1 MPPLV
6 FRRVLVQSAAV
17 ALALSAFLV
26 VRGNAQQPT
35 REQPP
40 PLGTPKPFT
49 LPPKHELTL
58 ANGMRVTLVPFG
70 TIPKVSVYC
79 AVRTGHIDEGSNE
92 VALSD
97 VTAEMMRE
105 GTTTRTGSRIAE
117 DVAGMGGELT
127 VSVGDDQTNVGG
139 AVLSE
144 RGPEMVALV
153 ADVLRNP
160 RFPESELAR
169 VLATKA
175 REVAISRSEP
185 QSIAREAFVHTL
197 YGDHP
202 YGRLFPTDAMLHGY
216 TIEAVKKFYAQ
227 NFGAARAHLY
237 VVGVYDAAEI
247 EKAVRKGFDG
257 WTAGNAPTVNPPRPH
272 AAHSVTLLDRPAAV
286 QSTIMLGLPVPDPTA
301 KEYTALEVT
310 DALLG
315 GTFGSRIT
323 TNIRERKGYT
333 YSPYSYIA
341 THFHDAYWVQQA
353 DVTTK
358 FTGASLKE
366 IFGEIGRLQK
376 QAPGQDEL
384 NGIKNNMIGLFTIR
398 NGSRG
403 GIVNQLEEADL
414 QGLGDDYL
422 SGYVERVLAV
432 QPSDVQH
439 ITSTY
444 LTPSRMTLV
453 VVGDKATVEEQLGP
467 YEQPVP

>member
-1 MPPLV
+1 MPSLMI
-6 FRRVLVQSAAV
+6 RRSAMHCAAG
-17 ALALSAFLV
+17 ALALTAFLAV
-26 VRGNAQQPT
+26 GGNAQQPT
-35 REQPP
+35 REEPP
-40 PLGTPKPFT
+40 PLGTPKPFK
-49 LPPKHELTL
+49 LPPRRELTL
-58 ANGMRVTLVPFG
+58 ANGMKVTLVPFG

-97 VTAEMMRE
+97 ITGEMMRE
-105 GTTTRTGSRIAE
+105 GTTTRTSSRIAE
-117 DVAGMGGELT
+117 DVAGMGGDLS
-127 VSVGDDQTNVGG
+127 VSVGDDQTQVGG

-175 REVAISRSEP
+175 REVAIARSEP
-185 QSIAREAFVHTL
+185 QSQAREAFVHTL

-202 YGRLFPTDAMLHGY
+202 YGRIFPTEAMLHGY
-216 TIEAVKKFYAQ
+216 TIAQVKEFYAH
-227 NFGAARAHLY
+227 NFGAVRAHLY
-237 VVGVYDAAEI
+237 VVGVFDAAQI
-247 EKAVRKGFDG
+247 EKAVRKGFES
-257 WTAGNAPTVNPPRPH
+257 WAAGSAPAVKPPRPH
-272 AAHSVTLLDRPAAV
+272 AGHSVTLLDRPSAV

-301 KEYTALEVT
+301 KDYTALEVT

-323 TNIRERKGYT
+323 TNIREEKGYT
-333 YSPYSYIA
+333 YSPYCYIA

-366 IFGEIGRLQK
+366 IFGEIDRLQK
-376 QAPGQDEL
+376 QAPGEAEL

-403 GIVNQLEEADL
+403 GIVSQLEQADL
-414 QGLGDDYL
+414 QGLGADYL
-422 SGYVERVLAV
+422 TGYVGRVLAI

-444 LTPSRMTLV
+444 LTPDRMTLV
-453 VVGDKATVEEQLGP
+453 VVGDKATVAEQLGP

>member
-1 MPPLV
+1 MQ
-6 FRRVLVQSAAV
+6 FFMTRHS
-17 ALALSAFLV
+17 ALAATALLV
-26 VRGNAQQPT
+26 ATFPAAAQQPK
-35 REQPP
+35 REAPP
-40 PLGTPKPFT
+40 ALGTPKAFK
-49 LPPKHELTL
+49 LPPKREFTL
-58 ANGMRVTLVPFG
+58 GNGMKVTFVPFG
-70 TIPKVSVYC
+70 TIPKVSVYTM
-79 AVRTGHIDEGSNE
+79 VGTGHIDEGSTE

-97 VTAEMMRE
+97 VTGEMMRE
-105 GTTTRTGSRIAE
+105 GTTTRTATQIAE
-117 DVAGMGGELT
+117 SVAGMGGELS
-127 VSVGDDQTNVGG
+127 VYVGDDRTQVGG

-144 RGPEMVALV
+144 RGPDMVRLE
-153 ADVLRNP
+153 ADLLRNP

-169 VLATKA
+169 ITANKA
-175 REVAISRSEP
+175 REVAIAKSQP
-185 QSIAREAFVHTL
+185 QSLAQEQFVKTI

-202 YGRLFPTDAMLHGY
+202 YGRLFPTDTMLKGY
-216 TIEAVKKFYAQ
+216 TIAQVRDFYAR

-237 VVGVYDAAEI
+237 VVGIFDAAAVER
-247 EKAVRKGFDG
+247 AVRESFES
-257 WTAGNAPTVNPPRPH
+257 WAAGSPPSVKPPTPRTG
-272 AAHSVTLLDRPAAV
+272 HSVTLLDRPNAV

-333 YSPYSYIA
+333 YSPFSYIA

-467 YEQPVP
+467 